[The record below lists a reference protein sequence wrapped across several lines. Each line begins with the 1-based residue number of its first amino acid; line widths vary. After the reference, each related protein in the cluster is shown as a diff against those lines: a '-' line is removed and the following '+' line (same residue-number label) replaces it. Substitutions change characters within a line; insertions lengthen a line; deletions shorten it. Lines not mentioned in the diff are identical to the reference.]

1 LLLVR
6 NAYVISEGELIED
19 LAVLCA
25 LYECNIQSV
34 GGLCSL
40 ISESEPSA
48 MDYNRWLSAEV
59 TGLPDVFAGVNE
71 NFISIAVEGTLM
83 MAGDSVHLATLQTI
97 AVDSGADILPTER
110 DVRRVTRAVSK
121 KWWCSFGYNYVLNV
135 IQAKLHEAITL
146 T

>member
-19 LAVLCA
+19 LAVLRA

-48 MDYNRWLSAEV
+48 MDYNPWLSAEV

-83 MAGDSVHLATLQTI
+83 MAGDSVHLATLQTLLST
-97 AVDSGADILPTER
+97 AGRTFCPPSGMYDES
-110 DVRRVTRAVSK
+110 RALCQKNGGAPSATIM
-121 KWWCSFGYNYVLNV
+121 C
-135 IQAKLHEAITL
+135 
-146 T
+146 